1 MPAMADWQLTID
13 CHSPSR
19 LVGFWAEVLGYEV
32 MEPPSG
38 FDTWNDWYLSV
49 GVPADELD
57 LDSDSADRIADP
69 TGNGPSIWFQS
80 VPENKTVKNR
90 LHLDISVGGGRDN
103 PIEER
108 RRRVDARVAELVEL
122 GASVDHAAKGE
133 KHEDHYFVVMRDPEG
148 NEFCVA

>member
-57 LDSDSADRIADP
+57 LDSDSADRVADP
-69 TGNGPSIWFQS
+69 TGNGPSIWFQP
-80 VPENKTVKNR
+80 VPE
-90 LHLDISVGGGRDN
+90 
-103 PIEER
+103 
-108 RRRVDARVAELVEL
+108 
-122 GASVDHAAKGE
+122 HAAKGE